1 MLVLQTAAQAAA
13 VDRSQVY
20 AAFIDL
26 QKAYDCNDRDLLF
39 SAFVEELGIS
49 ASTVVALRH
58 LYTDVR
64 AQVVV
69 DGALSPEFPVEQGV
83 LQGCPAFPLIFSMFM
98 DHLEAF
104 ILQDLEC
111 RTAAERESVRVAGLL
126 LPLLLF
132 ADDLVLLSRSL
143 PTLQRLLAVLAAFC
157 TANGLTVNLGKSA
170 WVMGGCVPW
179 GVQLDSV
186 YY

>member
-1 MLVLQTAAQAAA
+1 MLVLQMAAQASA
-13 VDRSQVY
+13 VDLSQVY
-20 AAFIDL
+20 AAFINL
-26 QKAYDCNDRDLLF
+26 RKAYDCIDHGLLF
-39 SAFVEELGIS
+39 SAFVEDLSIS
-49 ASTVVALRH
+49 ASTVAALRH

-83 LQGCPAFPLIFSMFM
+83 LQGCPASPLVFSLFM
-98 DHLEAF
+98 DRLEAF

-111 RTAAERESVRVAGLL
+111 GTAVERESVRVAGLL

-170 WVMGGCVPW
+170 WVVGGCVPR

>member
-1 MLVLQTAAQAAA
+1 M
-13 VDRSQVY
+13 DR
-20 AAFIDL
+20 
-26 QKAYDCNDRDLLF
+26 
-39 SAFVEELGIS
+39 
-49 ASTVVALRH
+49 
-58 LYTDVR
+58 
-64 AQVVV
+64 
-69 DGALSPEFPVEQGV
+69 
-83 LQGCPAFPLIFSMFM
+83 
-98 DHLEAF
+98 LEAF
-104 ILQDLEC
+104 ILQDLESG
-111 RTAAERESVRVAGLL
+111 TVAEHEYVRVAGLL

-170 WVMGGCVPW
+170 WVVGGCVPR